1 MSFPR
6 KEKIFLFFA
15 MLSAFAIC
23 GEYAITRPAS
33 NALFLTFFS
42 YKLFPWV
49 WLATVPINF
58 AVIWLYNRFLPK
70 IGPLK
75 MLLGIACLAMGM
87 NALAGGLYNTFP
99 HFIFLQFVWKDIY
112 VLLMLKQLWS
122 MIHSTVS
129 GPKAKYLYGFIY
141 GTGTIGAISGSLI
154 PTFLATAIGSEKILF
169 LTIPVYATLAFF
181 YSRALKN
188 SNLNVETFQKD
199 LTPDPRPKEALLL
212 IRRTPLLIA
221 ILGLVLFM
229 QASVALMEYQF
240 NIHLELNILEK
251 DLRAAYYGKLM
262 GFVNMLS
269 LALQFLGGLFIVRF
283 LGLKGSHF
291 LVPTLLCASAFL
303 SLAIPSFMII
313 SCSFVFLKGLE
324 FSLFG
329 VIREMLYVPLPLD
342 AKYRAKA
349 VIDVFAYRSSKAL
362 VAIGLIALQLIA
374 GAYFLKIASYLSVAL
389 FIAWLAALG
398 LLFRKSSHLLSEQN

>member
-1 MSFPR
+1 MSTSR
-6 KEKIFLFFA
+6 KEKIFIFFA
-15 MLSAFAIC
+15 MLSAFTIC

-42 YKLFPWV
+42 YKFFPWA
-49 WLATVPINF
+49 WLATVPLNLG
-58 AVIWLYNRFLPK
+58 VIWLYNRFLPK

-75 MLLGIACLAMGM
+75 MLVIVACAAMGS
-87 NALAGGLYNTFP
+87 NAVAGELYHAFP
-99 HFIFLQFVWKDIY
+99 QLIFLQFAFKDIY

-122 MIHSTVS
+122 MIHSTIS

-141 GTGTIGAISGSLI
+141 GTGTLGAISGSLV

-169 LTIPVYATLAFF
+169 LTIPVYATLLFF

-188 SNLNVETFQKD
+188 SNLNIETFQKD

-221 ILGLVLFM
+221 ILALVIFM

-240 NIHLELNILEK
+240 NIHLEMNILEK

-269 LALQFLGGLFIVRF
+269 LGLQFLGSLFIVRF

-291 LVPTLLCASAFL
+291 LVPLSLCASALL
-303 SLAIPSFMII
+303 SIAVPSFMIV

-374 GAYFLKIASYLSVAL
+374 GAYFLKIASYISVTL
-389 FIAWLAALG
+389 FVAWLIALG
-398 LLFRKSSHLLSEQN
+398 FLFRKSSNVLSEQN